1 LHACDV
7 FLWLRFYEMGVS
19 VPVFSINPVFA
30 SVEIELVQVMA
41 VVSAYVDIA
50 DGNVIFSETER
61 VIEDS
66 LSRAFVMYLFRSY
79 ASASFMSLSGNMDRN
94 VFTSLSLRREN
105 RAPASFSVNCRRISR
120 SVSMWVILAYVDW
133 NECAKYPVVQSPV
146 LPS

>member
-1 LHACDV
+1 
-7 FLWLRFYEMGVS
+7 
-19 VPVFSINPVFA
+19 
-30 SVEIELVQVMA
+30 MA

-50 DGNVIFSETER
+50 DGNVIFFETER

-66 LSRAFVMYLFRSY
+66 L
-79 ASASFMSLSGNMDRN
+79 
-94 VFTSLSLRREN
+94 SLSLRREN

-133 NECAKYPVVQSPV
+133 NECAKYPVVPSPV

>member
-1 LHACDV
+1 
-7 FLWLRFYEMGVS
+7 
-19 VPVFSINPVFA
+19 
-30 SVEIELVQVMA
+30 MA

-94 VFTSLSLRREN
+94 VFTSLSLRREKGA
-105 RAPASFSVNCRRISR
+105 RVFLR
-120 SVSMWVILAYVDW
+120 
-133 NECAKYPVVQSPV
+133 E
-146 LPS
+146 LP